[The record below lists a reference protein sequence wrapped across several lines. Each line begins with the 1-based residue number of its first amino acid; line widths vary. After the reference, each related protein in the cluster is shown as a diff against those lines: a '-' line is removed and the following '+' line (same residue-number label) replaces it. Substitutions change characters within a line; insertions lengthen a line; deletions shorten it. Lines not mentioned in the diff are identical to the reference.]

1 MEKECYYGVVVIRLM
16 EEEATI
22 PSFQKP
28 APDSFQTQSQKRGS
42 RRFALLVLV
51 VIILGVVVFSGVR
64 FIGSRGKEAV
74 PTPTPTLV
82 PTEIPTP
89 TPEISPTPTPKIT
102 ASPTPKPTLNPVD
115 PASGLDRSDLS
126 VEVKNGGGVAG
137 MAGKASDFLKNLG
150 YKVVSVGN
158 ADNFDYQSI
167 VIEVKSAKSSF
178 LSLLKKDLSASYTI
192 GSTSADLSAT
202 SSADALVIVGK

>member
-1 MEKECYYGVVVIRLM
+1 M

-22 PSFQKP
+22 PSFQKS
-28 APDSFQTQSQKRGS
+28 APDSFQMQPQERGS
-42 RRFALLVLV
+42 KRFALLVLV
-51 VIILGVVVFSGVR
+51 VIILGVVVFFGVR
-64 FIGSRGKEAV
+64 FIGSRAKKEV
-74 PTPTPTLV
+74 TPTPTPTLV
-82 PTEIPTP
+82 QSVPIDTPTP
-89 TPEISPTPTPKIT
+89 TEVSPTPKSSP
-102 ASPTPKPTLNPVD
+102 SPTPKPTVNPVD
-115 PASGLDRSDLS
+115 PASGLDRSSLS
-126 VEVKNGGGVAG
+126 VEVKNGGGVVGA
-137 MAGKASDFLKNLG
+137 AGKVSDFLKNLG

-167 VIEVKSAKSSF
+167 VIEVKSAESSF

>member
-1 MEKECYYGVVVIRLM
+1 MEGATLQDTSFNFQRSSAPTSVSSEEPKGSKKFLWLVIVVLILGGVIFGASRFFGSKG
-16 EEEATI
+16 EEEGKADIT
-22 PSFQKP
+22 PTP
-28 APDSFQTQSQKRGS
+28 TE
-42 RRFALLVLV
+42 
-51 VIILGVVVFSGVR
+51 VIIPTDTPTPTESG
-64 FIGSRGKEAV
+64 
-74 PTPTPTLV
+74 PTPTPIKSG
-82 PTEIPTP
+82 PT
-89 TPEISPTPTPKIT
+89 
-102 ASPTPKPTLNPVD
+102 PTPKPTLNPVD

-126 VEVKNGGGVAG
+126 VEVLNGNNVAG
-137 MAGKASDFLKNLG
+137 AAGKASDFLKSLG

-178 LSLLKKDLSASYTI
+178 LPLLKKDLSASYTI

>member
-1 MEKECYYGVVVIRLM
+1 M

-22 PSFQKP
+22 PSFQRP
-28 APDSFQTQSQKRGS
+28 APDSFQTQPQERGS

-64 FIGSRGKEAV
+64 FIGSKGKKEAA

-82 PTEIPTP
+82 QSVPTDTPTP
-89 TPEISPTPTPKIT
+89 TGGSPTPKNSPTPTPK
-102 ASPTPKPTLNPVD
+102 PTVNPVD
-115 PASGLDRSDLS
+115 SASGLDRSSLS

-137 MAGKASDFLKNLG
+137 VAGKAADFLKNLG
-150 YKVVSVGN
+150 YKITAVGN
-158 ADNFDYQSI
+158 ADNFDYRNT
-167 VIEVKSAKSSF
+167 VIEVKSTKSSF
-178 LSLLKKDLSASYTI
+178 LPLLKKDLSASYTM
-192 GSTSADLSAT
+192 GSASADLSAT

>member
-1 MEKECYYGVVVIRLM
+1 M

-22 PSFQKP
+22 PSFQKS
-28 APDSFQTQSQKRGS
+28 APDSFQMQPQERGS
-42 RRFALLVLV
+42 KRFALLVVV

-64 FIGSRGKEAV
+64 FIGSRTKKEVA

-82 PTEIPTP
+82 QSVPTDAPTP
-89 TPEISPTPTPKIT
+89 TGG
-102 ASPTPKPTLNPVD
+102 SPTPKSSPTLTPKPTANPVD
-115 PASGLDRSDLS
+115 PASGLDRSSLS

-137 MAGKASDFLKNLG
+137 AAGKASDFLKNLG

-167 VIEVKSAKSSF
+167 VIEVKSAESSF
-178 LSLLKKDLSASYTI
+178 LSLLKKDLATDYTI

>member
-1 MEKECYYGVVVIRLM
+1 M

-22 PSFQKP
+22 PSFQKS
-28 APDSFQTQSQKRGS
+28 APDSFQMQPQEKGS

-51 VIILGVVVFSGVR
+51 VIILGVVVFFGVR
-64 FIGSRGKEAV
+64 FIGSRVKKEV
-74 PTPTPTLV
+74 TPTPTPTLV
-82 PTEIPTP
+82 QSVPTETPTP
-89 TPEISPTPTPKIT
+89 TGGSPTPTPIKSGPT
-102 ASPTPKPTLNPVD
+102 LTPKPTVNPVD
-115 PASGLDRSDLS
+115 PATGLDRSDLS

-137 MAGKASDFLKNLG
+137 AAGKVSDFLKNLG

-167 VIEVKSAKSSF
+167 VIEVKSAESSF
-178 LSLLKKDLSASYTI
+178 LPLLKKDLSASYTI

>member
-1 MEKECYYGVVVIRLM
+1 M

-22 PSFQKP
+22 PSFQRP
-28 APDSFQTQSQKRGS
+28 APDSFQTQPQERGS
-42 RRFALLVLV
+42 KRFALLVLV
-51 VIILGVVVFSGVR
+51 VIIVGVVVFFGVR
-64 FIGSRGKEAV
+64 FIGSRAKKEVA

-82 PTEIPTP
+82 QSVPTETPTP
-89 TPEISPTPTPKIT
+89 TGGSPTPTPIKSGPT
-102 ASPTPKPTLNPVD
+102 ATPKPTANPID
-115 PASGLDRSDLS
+115 PASGLDRSSLS

-137 MAGKASDFLKNLG
+137 VAGKASDFLKNLG

-167 VIEVKSAKSSF
+167 VIEVKSAESSF
-178 LSLLKKDLSASYTI
+178 LPLLKKDLSASYTI

>member
-1 MEKECYYGVVVIRLM
+1 M

-22 PSFQKP
+22 PSFQKT
-28 APDSFQTQSQKRGS
+28 APDSFQTQPQERGS

-51 VIILGVVVFSGVR
+51 VIILGVVVFFGVR
-64 FIGSRGKEAV
+64 FVGSRAKKEVA

-82 PTEIPTP
+82 QSVPTETP
-89 TPEISPTPTPKIT
+89 TPPPTGG
-102 ASPTPKPTLNPVD
+102 SPTPKSSPTTTPKPTANPVD

-137 MAGKASDFLKNLG
+137 AAGKVSDFLKNLG

-158 ADNFDYQSI
+158 ADNFDYQS
-167 VIEVKSAKSSF
+167 VVVEVKSAKSSF
-178 LSLLKKDLSASYTI
+178 LSLLKKDLSTSYTI

>member
-1 MEKECYYGVVVIRLM
+1 M

-22 PSFQKP
+22 PSFQKS
-28 APDSFQTQSQKRGS
+28 APDSFSMQPQEKGS
-42 RRFALLVLV
+42 RRFAFLVLV
-51 VIILGVVVFSGVR
+51 VIILGVVVFFGVR
-64 FIGSRGKEAV
+64 FIGSITKKETA

-82 PTEIPTP
+82 QSMPTETPTP
-89 TPEISPTPTPKIT
+89 TPTGG
-102 ASPTPKPTLNPVD
+102 SPTPKSSPTPSPRPTLNPVD

-137 MAGKASDFLKNLG
+137 AAGKASDFLKNLG
-150 YKVVSVGN
+150 YKVISVGN

-192 GSTSADLSAT
+192 GTTSADLSAT

>member
-1 MEKECYYGVVVIRLM
+1 MEDATLRDTSFNFQRSSSPSVSSPEPKGSKRFLM
-16 EEEATI
+16 LITA
-22 PSFQKP
+22 
-28 APDSFQTQSQKRGS
+28 
-42 RRFALLVLV
+42 VL
-51 VIILGVVVFSGVR
+51 ILGAVIFAASR
-64 FIGSRGKEAV
+64 FLGSKGEDSEKASV
-74 PTPTPTLV
+74 TPTPTEVIV
-82 PTEIPTP
+82 PTDTPTP
-89 TPEISPTPTPKIT
+89 TGV
-102 ASPTPKPTLNPVD
+102 SPTPKSSPTATPKPTSNPVD
-115 PASGLDRSDLS
+115 PATGLDRSDLS

-137 MAGKASDFLKNLG
+137 AAGKVSDFLKNLG

-167 VIEVKSAKSSF
+167 VIEVKSAESSF

>member
-1 MEKECYYGVVVIRLM
+1 M

-22 PSFQKP
+22 PSFQKT
-28 APDSFQTQSQKRGS
+28 APDSFQTQPQERGS

-64 FIGSRGKEAV
+64 FIGSRAKKEVA
-74 PTPTPTLV
+74 PTPTPILVQSV
-82 PTEIPTP
+82 PTETPTP
-89 TPEISPTPTPKIT
+89 TSQTSPAPTKAPT
-102 ASPTPKPTLNPVD
+102 LTPKPTLNPVD
-115 PASGLDRSDLS
+115 PASGLDRSSLS

-137 MAGKASDFLKNLG
+137 TAGKASDFLKNLG
-150 YKVVSVGN
+150 YKVSAIGN
-158 ADNFDYQSI
+158 ADNFDYQST

>member
-1 MEKECYYGVVVIRLM
+1 M

-22 PSFQKP
+22 PSFQKS
-28 APDSFQTQSQKRGS
+28 APDSFQMQPQEKGS

-64 FIGSRGKEAV
+64 FIGSRAKKEV
-74 PTPTPTLV
+74 KPTPTPTLV
-82 PTEIPTP
+82 QSVPTETPTP
-89 TPEISPTPTPKIT
+89 TGG
-102 ASPTPKPTLNPVD
+102 SPTPKSSPTATPKPTANPVD

-137 MAGKASDFLKNLG
+137 VAGKAADFLKNLG

-167 VIEVKSAKSSF
+167 VIEVKSTKSSF
-178 LSLLKKDLSASYTI
+178 LPLLKKDLSASYTM

>member
-1 MEKECYYGVVVIRLM
+1 M

-22 PSFQKP
+22 PSFQKS
-28 APDSFQTQSQKRGS
+28 APDSFQMQPQEKGS

-64 FIGSRGKEAV
+64 FIGSRVKKEV
-74 PTPTPTLV
+74 KPTPTPTLV
-82 PTEIPTP
+82 QSVPTDTPTP
-89 TPEISPTPTPKIT
+89 TGG
-102 ASPTPKPTLNPVD
+102 SPTPKSSPTLTPKPTANPVD
-115 PASGLDRSDLS
+115 SASGLDRSSLS

-137 MAGKASDFLKNLG
+137 AAGKASDFLKNLG

-158 ADNFDYQSI
+158 ADNFDYRSI
-167 VIEVKSAKSSF
+167 VIEVKSAKSSL
-178 LSLLKKDLSASYTI
+178 LSLLKKDLSVSYTI